1 MSQEFQT
8 FDHFYTREAL
18 LMTTGSQMTWQV
30 KGGTN
35 FWQDYA
41 DKYSIEWK
49 VEPLNDESRNC
60 LSIQTSRE
68 QVTVLTLVFSA
79 MLSVTNLLTWPRAAS
94 ST

>member
-41 DKYSIEWK
+41 DKYTIEWK

-68 QVTVLTLVFSA
+68 QVTVFDI
-79 MLSVTNLLTWPRAAS
+79 SVQCNAVS
-94 ST
+94 D